1 MKQSKG
7 AARLFSRVNKMLK
20 NIDGVVGKLEVSHI
34 HKRRFISSKYNFY
47 LKICGIFFCFMKNFL
62 HPIFHLNFDPDLNNY
77 SLGIPVL
84 V

>member
-34 HKRRFISSKYNFY
+34 HKRSFFLLNINFT
-47 LKICGIFFCFMKNFL
+47 
-62 HPIFHLNFDPDLNNY
+62 
-77 SLGIPVL
+77 
-84 V
+84 